1 MILPP
6 QYFWLEPV
14 VFAAM
19 IVFVVD
25 LIGNLITFSNR
36 FVNAL
41 VTALLFTV
49 LFGGLVYYGYGNVQ
63 VTVTSEP
70 SAGAPAKKL

>member
-1 MILPP
+1 MFLPP

-14 VFAAM
+14 LFAAV

-36 FVNAL
+36 FANAL
-41 VTALLFTV
+41 VTAILFAG
-49 LFGGLVYYGYGNVQ
+49 LFGALVYYGYGNVQ
-63 VTVTSEP
+63 VTVNRDP
-70 SAGAPAKKL
+70 SAAAPAKKL